1 MELGYIFLP
10 HLLNKLRIIIQ
21 SEQAH
26 KLQLLPVHFLKN
38 KKQKKKKKKKQKK
51 KNNKQKTKNTTK
63 YLFGSFR
70 QGRTQTGLRSHRN

>member
-10 HLLNKLRIIIQ
+10 HLLNKLRIVIQ

-38 KKQKKKKKKKQKK
+38 IKKKKNKKK
-51 KNNKQKTKNTTK
+51 KT
-63 YLFGSFR
+63 R
-70 QGRTQTGLRSHRN
+70 QNVSSGVADKARHKLASAATEARVLKFWL